1 MDSYPYK
8 NNNAKFVDLLNSQQE
23 VVFSFGQDTGE
34 VSSSQVPLFG
44 TQRSEDSHVP
54 EDSPAERKERRAW
67 TPPDDILLISS
78 WLNTSKDPVVGNE
91 QKSGAFWK
99 RIAAY
104 FAASQKVV
112 GSEVREHAHCKNRWH
127 KINDQVGKFCG
138 AYEAATR
145 EKSSGQNENDVL
157 KLAHEIFFNNHQ
169 KKFTLEHAWKE
180 LRNDQK
186 WCELSTSKS
195 ERSSKRR
202 KCDDAAHSST
212 SQATKTNN
220 DQATAR
226 PPGVKAS
233 KGLTKQKTKAEL
245 KAAAEF
251 DTMWS
256 IKKEDFAMKE
266 RMSRMKLLESLIA
279 KQEPLADY
287 EEALKKKLISE
298 LMS

>member
-1 MDSYPYK
+1 
-8 NNNAKFVDLLNSQQE
+8 
-23 VVFSFGQDTGE
+23 
-34 VSSSQVPLFG
+34 
-44 TQRSEDSHVP
+44 
-54 EDSPAERKERRAW
+54 SPAERKERRAW

-104 FAASQKVV
+104 FAASQKVA
-112 GSEVREHAHCKNRWH
+112 GNEVREHAHCKNRWH

-138 AYEAATR
+138 AYVAATR

-212 SQATKTNN
+212 SQATETNN

-256 IKKEDFAMKE
+256 IKKEDFSMKE

>member
-34 VSSSQVPLFG
+34 
-44 TQRSEDSHVP
+44 
-54 EDSPAERKERRAW
+54 
-67 TPPDDILLISS
+67 
-78 WLNTSKDPVVGNE
+78 
-91 QKSGAFWK
+91 
-99 RIAAY
+99 
-104 FAASQKVV
+104 
-112 GSEVREHAHCKNRWH
+112 
-127 KINDQVGKFCG
+127 
-138 AYEAATR
+138 
-145 EKSSGQNENDVL
+145 
-157 KLAHEIFFNNHQ
+157 
-169 KKFTLEHAWKE
+169 
-180 LRNDQK
+180 
-186 WCELSTSKS
+186 
-195 ERSSKRR
+195 
-202 KCDDAAHSST
+202 
-212 SQATKTNN
+212 
-220 DQATAR
+220 
-226 PPGVKAS
+226 AS